1 MDIAEETAGQRDYL
15 VLVPG
20 KTKRVLGYHG
30 FAELATTLRIQRGE
44 RPLTAK
50 AIRNYWGKDQD
61 RGSAHLLPQPVVVG
75 ERNLPYW
82 LPSQVV
88 HWDGHRLSAQDD
100 IVA

>member
-1 MDIAEETAGQRDYL
+1 MGITEETEGQHDYL

-30 FAELATTLRIQRGE
+30 FAELATTLRRQRDE
-44 RPLTAK
+44 DLLTAK
-50 AIRNYWGKDQD
+50 AIRNYWAKDQA
-61 RGSAHLLPQPVVVG
+61 RGQAHLLPQPVVFG

-88 HWDGHRLSAQDD
+88 YWDGHRLSSRDD
-100 IVA
+100 TVV